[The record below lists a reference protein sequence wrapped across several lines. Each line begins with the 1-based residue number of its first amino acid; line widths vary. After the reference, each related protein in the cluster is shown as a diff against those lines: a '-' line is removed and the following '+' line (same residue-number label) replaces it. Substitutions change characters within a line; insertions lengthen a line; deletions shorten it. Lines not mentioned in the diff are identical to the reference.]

1 MNLTLIGC
9 GIRLGLLIC
18 QASIDRE
25 KTPFHDSWNG
35 ILTNKSPEP
44 RALCICTYMF
54 KIQKLVLKT
63 QL

>member
-25 KTPFHDSWNG
+25 KTPFQDSWNG

-44 RALCICTYMF
+44 QKCIFTICSKHNSKY
-54 KIQKLVLKT
+54 KN
-63 QL
+63 

>member
-1 MNLTLIGC
+1 MVLTLIGC

-25 KTPFHDSWNG
+25 KTPFQDSWNG

-44 RALCICTYMF
+44 KNYVYVQYVQNNS
-54 KIQKLVLKT
+54 KYKK
-63 QL
+63 